1 MRIPLLLPVA
11 VTTVGLLLVFL
22 VHWIDQR
29 LDVLRGLATSFT
41 VIVWAGASLGL
52 WITWLLT

>member
-1 MRIPLLLPVA
+1 MKIPLLLPVV
-11 VTTVGLLLVFL
+11 VTTGGLLLVLL
-22 VHWIDQR
+22 VHWLDQR

-52 WITWLLT
+52 WITWLIV